1 MRTLQEAIDK
11 MQNKG
16 AAGASLRKHLNAAGI
31 YQWNDIT
38 RSALYEFHDHLT
50 EAVAP
55 STAKTVMAYAKAL
68 FNRYCEDVELPKG
81 WQKILSCKNQK
92 PMKTYLT
99 ETELNMLSETRTH
112 TPRQEYVKNVFLI
125 CAYTGLRVGDAMNL
139 TTENI
144 SEGVIRFVAQK
155 TKKAGVVPL
164 KPGLEARIAWVAEH
178 PEYKV
183 TPKCYNEAI
192 RELCKKA
199 GINDEVIVLKGGKEL
214 KGPKYEFITSHSA
227 RISMATCLNRRGV
240 ATEEISR
247 VLQHSSSAITARYI
261 IPSNEGLS
269 SAAMAFFS

>member
-16 AAGASLRKHLNAAGI
+16 AAGASLRKHLGAVGI
-31 YQWNDIT
+31 SEWGDIT
-38 RSALYEFHDHLT
+38 RSALYELHDHLA

-68 FNRYCEDVELPKG
+68 FNRYCDEVNLPNG

-92 PMKTYLT
+92 PLKTYLT
-99 ETELNMLSETRTH
+99 ETELNMLSAARTH
-112 TPRQEYVKNVFLI
+112 TPRQEYVKNLFLI

-139 TTENI
+139 TPENI
-144 SEGVIRFVAQK
+144 SEGSIRYVAQK

-164 KPGLEARIAWVAEH
+164 KPGLEERIDWISKHAE
-178 PEYKV
+178 YRV

-192 RELCKKA
+192 RTLCKNA
-199 GINDEVIVLKGGKEL
+199 GINDEVVVLKGGKEL

-227 RISMATCLNRRGV
+227 RISCATCLNRRGV

-261 IPSNEGLS
+261 IPSNDGLS

>member
-1 MRTLQEAIDK
+1 

-16 AAGASLRKHLNAAGI
+16 AAGASLRKHLNAVGI
-31 YQWNDIT
+31 SEWEDIT
-38 RSALYEFHDHLT
+38 RSSLYELRDHLT
-50 EAVAP
+50 STMAP

-99 ETELNMLSETRTH
+99 ETELNMLAATRTH
-112 TPRQEYVKNVFLI
+112 TPRQEYVKNLFLI

-139 TTENI
+139 TPENI
-144 SEGVIRFVAQK
+144 SEGTVRYVAQK

-164 KPGLEARIAWVAEH
+164 KPGLEERIAWIAGH
-178 PEYKV
+178 PEFKV

-192 RELCKKA
+192 RTLCKRA
-199 GINDEVIVLKGGKEL
+199 GINDEVVVLKAGKEL
-214 KGPKYEFITSHSA
+214 KGPKYEFISSHSA

-240 ATEEISR
+240 STEEISR

-261 IPSNEGLS
+261 IPSNEGFS